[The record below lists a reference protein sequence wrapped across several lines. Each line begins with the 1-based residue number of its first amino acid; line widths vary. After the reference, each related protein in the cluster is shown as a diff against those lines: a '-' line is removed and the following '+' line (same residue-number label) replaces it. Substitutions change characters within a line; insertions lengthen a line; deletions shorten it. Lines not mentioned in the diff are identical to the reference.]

1 LMSLL
6 LKEVESFLI
15 HEQTAQ
21 QSEYLQLQLSEVYRL
36 RNLPKHFKSN
46 QQKLREA
53 QEQSPI
59 RNAEYW
65 LQEHQFQ
72 QTEYAFESGQR
83 RTGQL
88 NLQAVSDSLDV
99 YYLAAKLRCVCVAI
113 SHQAVYKTEYDF
125 GLLETV
131 LHEVKQKNYL
141 QHPAIL
147 VYHAYYLAI
156 TENTTDAYFQHFVQ
170 YIQEYE
176 NMFPHKERRDLF
188 LLAINYCIRKFN
200 EGATHYVVQEFELFR
215 HALQHGYL
223 LNNGV
228 LSRFTFRNIVSTGIY
243 IKDYDWVE
251 KFIQAYANQLEEAHR
266 ESTYSFSLARLYYE
280 RRFFDKAL
288 TLLQMADYGDI
299 LLALAAKTIALK
311 IYYELSEFDLLMSHL
326 DAMKIFI
333 LRKKIM
339 GYHRTNYLNLIR
351 YTYKLLEMNNI
362 DKLKKLKN
370 TVEAANN
377 IAEKDWLLLQFN
389 TLL

>member
-1 LMSLL
+1 MEQSKLYKVLQTFSRSDWRGLERWVQSPSFNLRQDVIALFQLLKNYISEQKNLPTKKDLYKQLYGTLPFNDHALRVLMSLL

-176 NMFPHKERRDLF
+176 NMFPH
-188 LLAINYCIRKFN
+188 
-200 EGATHYVVQEFELFR
+200 
-215 HALQHGYL
+215 
-223 LNNGV
+223 
-228 LSRFTFRNIVSTGIY
+228 
-243 IKDYDWVE
+243 
-251 KFIQAYANQLEEAHR
+251 
-266 ESTYSFSLARLYYE
+266 
-280 RRFFDKAL
+280 
-288 TLLQMADYGDI
+288 
-299 LLALAAKTIALK
+299 
-311 IYYELSEFDLLMSHL
+311 
-326 DAMKIFI
+326 
-333 LRKKIM
+333 
-339 GYHRTNYLNLIR
+339 
-351 YTYKLLEMNNI
+351 
-362 DKLKKLKN
+362 
-370 TVEAANN
+370 
-377 IAEKDWLLLQFN
+377 
-389 TLL
+389 